1 MRQGMGG
8 IGDVGIGGESP
19 LEMHTEGVGVENQ
32 PKQGAKGGRKN
43 Y

>member
-8 IGDVGIGGESP
+8 IGDVGVGGDSP
-19 LEMHTEGVGVENQ
+19 LEMHTEGDGGGEP